1 MSDYKINFDWVSDI
15 SLDGDKIVITG
26 KRSKDWDAPEYI
38 VKFKLEQWHLRLLVG
53 IPSGLASKRAK
64 EALDFKQKLA
74 PMFRQIEKS
83 KSPSIPLYQR
93 GRPLSKHESI
103 QTKNP

>member
-64 EALDFKQKLA
+64 EALDFKQKL
-74 PMFRQIEKS
+74 IEIAQEGTKWTKES
-83 KSPSIPLYQR
+83 RNSLDILIVGLY
-93 GRPLSKHESI
+93 I
-103 QTKNP
+103 YIA